1 MYWLFSHV
9 CVTPKF
15 FKGDKVKGFP
25 VALYRGRREGEEEG
39 IGS

>member
-9 CVTPKF
+9 CATPEF

-25 VALYRGRREGEEEG
+25 VALYRRRREGEE
-39 IGS
+39 